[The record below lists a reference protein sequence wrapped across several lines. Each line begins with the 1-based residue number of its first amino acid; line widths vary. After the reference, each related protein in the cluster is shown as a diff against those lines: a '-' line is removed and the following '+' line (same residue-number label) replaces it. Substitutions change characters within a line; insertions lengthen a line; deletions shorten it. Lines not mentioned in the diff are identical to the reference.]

1 MSTDHIS
8 THPDSPLHGNGIGS
22 EAINLAAIRQE
33 YTKGGLKEGDLPDN
47 PLSLFNRWLHEAIDA
62 QVDEPTAMLVG
73 TVSPEGQP
81 STRTVLLKDLHDG
94 KFIFYTNYESRK
106 GTHLAKNPYIS
117 LSFVWHALERQVHI
131 EGIASKVPAGESDTY
146 FRQRPYKSRI
156 GARISPQ
163 SRPLKSRMQL
173 IRNFVAEA
181 ARWVGYAVT
190 PHRIEFWQGRAN
202 RLHDRFLYS
211 LQPDG
216 SWQKERLAP

>member
-163 SRPLKSRMQL
+163 SRPLKMPDATDSQFRCRSSPMGRQRSRAPRTL
-173 IRNFVAEA
+173 GRICRHSPSDRVL
-181 ARWVGYAVT
+181 AR
-190 PHRIEFWQGRAN
+190 
-202 RLHDRFLYS
+202 
-211 LQPDG
+211 
-216 SWQKERLAP
+216 